1 MPNIP
6 GIPRLSAL
14 GAGREGGARIT
25 ASCLKEVVL
34 MRSRFR
40 VTLVTLALLVLST
53 ATAYAHTPMLYVED
67 MRDGTIYLEGGF
79 SDGSSAAGV
88 KIYLVEDAVFKSN
101 TAARDEYLE
110 ALFAKSPK
118 ERVAYLEKLSSKADV
133 RSNAFK
139 YSDLLPEL
147 FEKKL
152 IIFRCQLD
160 QHGELVTRKPNGKY
174 LVVFDA
180 GPGHVVVKKGP
191 ALTDAEREQS
201 K

>member
-1 MPNIP
+1 
-6 GIPRLSAL
+6 
-14 GAGREGGARIT
+14 
-25 ASCLKEVVL
+25 
-34 MRSRFR
+34 MRSEFR
-40 VTLVTLALLVLST
+40 VTLVALALLVFSA

-88 KIYLVEDAVFKSN
+88 KIYLVEDAAFKGN

-118 ERVAYLEKLSSKADV
+118 ERAAYLEKLSSKVDV
-133 RSNAFK
+133 GSKAFR
-139 YSDLLPEL
+139 YSDLAPEV
-147 FEKKL
+147 FDKKL
-152 IIFRCQLD
+152 IIFRSQLD
-160 QHGELVTRKPNGKY
+160 QHSELVLRKPKGKY

-191 ALTDAEREQS
+191 ALTDAEREQP

>member
-1 MPNIP
+1 
-6 GIPRLSAL
+6 
-14 GAGREGGARIT
+14 
-25 ASCLKEVVL
+25 
-34 MRSRFR
+34 MRSKPKAA
-40 VTLVTLALLVLST
+40 LAALAALAVLAVLVLSAT
-53 ATAYAHTPMLYVED
+53 TAYAHTPMLYVED

-88 KIYLVEDAVFKSN
+88 KIYLVEDALFRKS

-110 ALFAKSPK
+110 NLFAGSPK
-118 ERVAYLEKLSSKADV
+118 ERSAYLEKLNSKVDV
-133 RSNAFK
+133 RSKAFK

-152 IIFRCQLD
+152 IIFRSQLD
-160 QHGELVTRKPNGKY
+160 QYGELVLRKPKGQY

-191 ALTDAEREQS
+191 ALTDAERKQS

>member
-1 MPNIP
+1 MKS
-6 GIPRLSAL
+6 RL
-14 GAGREGGARIT
+14 
-25 ASCLKEVVL
+25 
-34 MRSRFR
+34 R
-40 VTLVTLALLVLST
+40 VTLAALAILVLSA

-88 KIYLVEDAVFKSN
+88 KIYLVEDALFKSD

-110 ALFAKSPK
+110 ALFA
-118 ERVAYLEKLSSKADV
+118 
-133 RSNAFK
+133 
-139 YSDLLPEL
+139 
-147 FEKKL
+147 
-152 IIFRCQLD
+152 IFRSQLD
-160 QHGELVTRKPNGKY
+160 QYGELVLRKPKGKY

-191 ALTDAEREQS
+191 ALTDAERKQS